1 MAAATTVQSDY
12 DKRECPDGHSWRVV
26 GYHHGPRAGVDCD
39 RPMRVG
45 CRWCDASTTW
55 ACSTSRGS
63 RCRPCSARYRRRIR
77 SIAWSGMSREG
88 GYTYLLTVTAPG
100 DDAHC
105 KRGGC
110 RGRGDGLGCKHERCA
125 CTPVGG
131 VDLAEWNASHS
142 KRWNHLRTRL
152 KRLHPD
158 LEYFRG
164 VEVQDGKRGGSSR
177 GALHDHALVWSST
190 PLDVRTLRTSA
201 IAAGFGHS
209 VDLAEV
215 QLGTKKAAYY
225 VSKYVT
231 KSADSREDVPWAAD
245 AVDVATGEV
254 TRVSVPGRY
263 RTWTQSRGWG
273 RSMAQVRAAAGE
285 YAALKQSE
293 RDDEMLMRA
302 LGLVGGVVVA
312 PDPDLP
318 RQEAEP

>member
-1 MAAATTVQSDY
+1 
-12 DKRECPDGHSWRVV
+12 
-26 GYHHGPRAGVDCD
+26 
-39 RPMRVG
+39 
-45 CRWCDASTTW
+45 
-55 ACSTSRGS
+55 
-63 RCRPCSARYRRRIR
+63 
-77 SIAWSGMSREG
+77 MSREG

-105 KRGGC
+105 KRPGC
-110 RGRGDGLGCKHERCA
+110 RGRGDGLGCKHERCP

-131 VDLAEWNASHS
+131 MPGGLGEWNASHS
-142 KRWNHLRTRL
+142 KRWNHLRTLLR
-152 KRLHPD
+152 RAHPD

-164 VEVQDGKRGGSSR
+164 VEVQDGKRGGSAR

-190 PLDVRTLRTSA
+190 PLDERSLRRMA
-201 IAAGFGHS
+201 MAAGFGHE

-245 AVDVATGEV
+245 AVDVRTGEV
-254 TRVSVPGRY
+254 KRVTVAGRY

-285 YAALKQSE
+285 YAALKECE
-293 RDDEMLMRA
+293 REDEMLMRA
-302 LGLVGGVVVA
+302 LGLLGGEVVVPE
-312 PDPDLP
+312 PDPRPPD
-318 RQEAEP
+318 